1 MKEER
6 LNDNSR
12 GTTRYPARLRKNRK
26 AALERRNR
34 NNSTASPRPD
44 DRGPAPSDTGN
55 VPGPFGRG

>member
-6 LNDNSR
+6 SNENMR

-34 NNSTASPRPD
+34 NNSTAKPRTDNP
-44 DRGPAPSDTGN
+44 GPAPSDTSN
-55 VPGPFGRG
+55 VPGPFGHG